1 MIELLSGTS
10 NFIDWILQGID
21 KNPELNAI
29 AVIVTLGEA
38 FISISSSIIK
48 NFSLYNSKIL
58 VEKEQGS
65 KSSFWKQGIYYI
77 IDTVMFVGVYVL
89 FIALLYS
96 QSIIIDFTKNIEIRE
111 IYLLY
116 SIILIVMLF
125 LVYKRSKGLKEKSDL
140 YNICKTIFWGTAILI
155 IFGGLL
161 FEINNE
167 KIRLVIISN
176 ISILLSALFYY
187 NCKYL
192 NKYIDTTSKVL
203 KIFLIFRV
211 LFVAGDIAFYLLG
224 IWELHIQVTFN
235 IWFGISSVLY
245 FYKNVF
251 FKVDGDLKRV
261 EMVQNGELSEKSIF
275 TREEISYKKGFVEI
289 KSIDNEYI
297 ILSEKNIES
306 IHYTIYKPYKKRL
319 HRRQWKYMDQVG
331 QHSFNKRKTVHN
343 KWIKFI
349 SNMENRREITM
360 VLADNI
366 KYMKRV

>member
-10 NFIDWILQGID
+10 NFIDLILQGIGE
-21 KNPELNAI
+21 NVQLNAI
-29 AVIVTLGEA
+29 AVIVTLAGA
-38 FISISSSIIK
+38 LISISSFIVKI
-48 NFSLYNSKIL
+48 FSPYNSKIL

-77 IDTVMFVGVYVL
+77 IDTVMFAGVYVL
-89 FIALLYS
+89 FITLIYS

-116 SIILIVMLF
+116 SIILMVMLF
-125 LVYKRSKGLKEKSDL
+125 LVYRRSKGLKEKSDL
-140 YNICKTIFWGTAILI
+140 YNICKTIFLGTAILI

-161 FEINNE
+161 FDINSE
-167 KIRLVIISN
+167 KIRLAIISS

-245 FYKNVF
+245 ICKNI
-251 FKVDGDLKRV
+251 
-261 EMVQNGELSEKSIF
+261 SEK
-275 TREEISYKKGFVEI
+275 I
-289 KSIDNEYI
+289 KE
-297 ILSEKNIES
+297 
-306 IHYTIYKPYKKRL
+306 
-319 HRRQWKYMDQVG
+319 
-331 QHSFNKRKTVHN
+331 
-343 KWIKFI
+343 
-349 SNMENRREITM
+349 
-360 VLADNI
+360 
-366 KYMKRV
+366 